1 MTMELR
7 AAVRGILGSGAAG
20 IGLLAA
26 AGAHAQEAQPA
37 LEEIVVVGTRTAGH
51 SVTESLAP
59 IDVVTQDDI
68 RQSAAIPG
76 EIGAAIQALVP
87 SFSLPRQSNSN
98 FADLVRPAQLRNL
111 SPDQVLVLVNGKR
124 RHTTATLTTESK
136 LGKGTSPVDFNSI
149 PAGAIQRIEVLRDGA
164 GAQYGSDAIAG
175 VVNVVLKDSAS
186 GGEALASWGQNRT
199 DFEPTGDSVNDGD
212 TLDLSAN
219 SGFAIGEGF
228 LNLTAEYRDRD
239 QTLRSGPDQIPP
251 DFIGVPQTPPNLALA
266 GTQTH
271 KAGDGPMEDLL
282 FSYNAS
288 LPLSDALEIYSF
300 GTYADRSGEGANFF
314 RYPDSFSPDCGC
326 TVNNVPSIFPD
337 GFVPVLEADN
347 VDISFAAGLR
357 GTLASDWSW
366 DLSAVYGSN
375 DFDHDITNSLN
386 ASLGDASPTSFNAG
400 EYELSQLAFRFDM
413 SRRYEVYGL
422 ANAVNFAWGLEY
434 RTEEYE
440 TKAGDPAS
448 YEAGPVVG
456 ATIGTQAGSG
466 LKPEETVDVDRDAAA
481 VYVDFEAELS
491 DRFQAGIAGRF
502 EDYSDFGSS
511 VDGKVSGR
519 YELTDSLALRGTV
532 GTGFRAPSLTQSFFR
547 GSTTS
552 FGEGGALENVLNLPV
567 DDPIAVLLGASEL
580 EAEESV
586 SYDLGVVFYPA
597 NSFRLTVDFYRID
610 IDDRITLSERIG
622 GPAVTDLIEDQ
633 LGIPGVLGVRFFTNA
648 IDTKTEGFDVV
659 ADYDLALGPGNL
671 ALSVAYN
678 QSDTEVT
685 HVDPNP
691 PELDALGVGNVLFGV
706 EERNTI
712 ESASPEDKWILT
724 THWTSERW
732 SILARGTRWGE
743 ATRVFNFGGGF
754 RPRQTY
760 GAEWGIDLD
769 VEFSV
774 TEAFKVAVGAN
785 NVLDEYPD
793 LSNEDIFF
801 FGNLPY
807 DVLQPLTFNGAFFYL
822 RTTYTF

>member
-20 IGLLAA
+20 IGLLAV
-26 AGAHAQEAQPA
+26 AGAHAQEAQPP

-212 TLDLSAN
+212 TLYLSAN
-219 SGFAIGEGF
+219 SGFTIGEGF

-239 QTLRSGPDQIPP
+239 QTLRSGPDQ
-251 DFIGVPQTPPNLALA
+251 VPFFENQSPENLALA

-282 FSYNAS
+282 FSYNTS

-314 RYPDSFSPDCGC
+314 RYPDSFDPDCGC

-337 GFVPVLEADN
+337 GFIPVLEADN

-357 GTLASDWSW
+357 GMLASDWSW

-386 ASLGDASPTSFNAG
+386 ASLGDGSPTSFNAG
-400 EYELSQLAFRFDM
+400 EYKLSQLAFRFDM
-413 SRRYEVYGL
+413 SRFYEVDGL
-422 ANAVNFAWGLEY
+422 ANGINFAWGLEY
-434 RTEEYE
+434 RTEEYD

-448 YEAGPVVG
+448 YEAGPVIG

-481 VYVDFEAELS
+481 VYVDFEAELN

-511 VDGKVSGR
+511 VDGKVSAR

-552 FGEGGALENVLNLPV
+552 FGEGGQLENVLNLPV

-586 SYDLGVVFYPA
+586 SYDLGFVVFPA
-597 NSFRLTVDFYRID
+597 NAFRLTVDFYRID

-659 ADYDLALGPGNL
+659 ADYDLSLGPGNL